1 MTTNKSNKT
10 NKTNKTKRFSIALAI
25 AIMLAT
31 TPAVLNTPVVPKT
44 TVYADT
50 GAVVAYDNNKP
61 VTFGNIK
68 LEVKDGAVTE
78 YVNNE
83 EVKLTKSM
91 VAYQAA
97 IDTNSGATY
106 VLWQS
111 GSLYLYSYKYSG
123 KNCSLVKIDS
133 GVSELKTDGYY
144 SGDTKHAY
152 LSDEEVRNKLG
163 ISNGNNTNGNNTSGN
178 NTSGNNTN
186 GNNTSGNNTSGNNT
200 SGNNTNGNN
209 TSGNNTSGN
218 NTNGNNTSGNTTT
231 STTGVKLVGDST
243 VIYTVESK
251 DIVISTGEKV
261 SEVAE
266 TDGVV
271 YIRYASGTIKKCKA
285 PTMMSTTVSLDTVT
299 TTSTSFYKENGK
311 VVGYYE
317 SGIKK
322 QFNSNNS
329 SATTNNLYVSI
340 QNGKATLFVFENGNI
355 SKQIDLLDK
364 GADGVWKDSN
374 GTYYIRS
381 GKVLYIYNYSVQ
393 KDNTKVILVPIE
405 KNLKDVV
412 ESDGLFRGYTTETSN
427 IMQNPWTL
435 EQVKTA
441 VYLTSNNTT
450 TTSNTTENKTTTTTT
465 SKTKYVVKHKKGSK
479 TWYLKDTKTGK
490 VVDKFEKGK
499 NVIYFHGWKYSYK
512 SAWWNEKGNLILRNG
527 KITKVLNRKNGKGKT
542 ISSKTKTV
550 ITDEKA
556 KFAMCVETTNG
567 KFIDIRNK

>member
-1 MTTNKSNKT
+1 
-10 NKTNKTKRFSIALAI
+10 
-25 AIMLAT
+25 MLAT

-163 ISNGNNTNGNNTSGN
+163 ISN
-178 NTSGNNTN
+178 
-186 GNNTSGNNTSGNNT
+186 
-200 SGNNTNGNN
+200 GNNTNGNN

-465 SKTKYVVKHKKGSK
+465 SKTKYVVKHKKVQRLGI
-479 TWYLKDTKTGK
+479 LKILKQ
-490 VVDKFEKGK
+490 V
-499 NVIYFHGWKYSYK
+499 K
-512 SAWWNEKGNLILRNG
+512 S
-527 KITKVLNRKNGKGKT
+527 
-542 ISSKTKTV
+542 
-550 ITDEKA
+550 
-556 KFAMCVETTNG
+556 
-567 KFIDIRNK
+567 

>member
-31 TPAVLNTPVVPKT
+31 TPAVLNTTVVPKT

-178 NTSGNNTN
+178 NTS
-186 GNNTSGNNTSGNNT
+186 
-200 SGNNTNGNN
+200 
-209 TSGNNTSGN
+209 
-218 NTNGNNTSGNTTT
+218 GNNTSGNTTT

-393 KDNTKVILVPIE
+393 KDNTTVILVPIE

-550 ITDEKA
+550 ITEEKA

>member
-163 ISNGNNTNGNNTSGN
+163 ISN
-178 NTSGNNTN
+178 
-186 GNNTSGNNTSGNNT
+186 
-200 SGNNTNGNN
+200 GNNTNGNN

-550 ITDEKA
+550 ITEEKA

>member
-31 TPAVLNTPVVPKT
+31 TPTVLNTPVVPKT
-44 TVYADT
+44 TVHADT

-144 SGDTKHAY
+144 SGYTKHAY

-178 NTSGNNTN
+178 NTSGNKTN
-186 GNNTSGNNTSGNNT
+186 
-200 SGNNTNGNN
+200 
-209 TSGNNTSGN
+209 GNNTSGN

-550 ITDEKA
+550 ITEEKA

>member
-186 GNNTSGNNTSGNNT
+186 GNNTSGN
-200 SGNNTNGNN
+200 
-209 TSGNNTSGN
+209 
-218 NTNGNNTSGNTTT
+218 TTT

-285 PTMMSTTVSLDTVT
+285 PTMMYTTVSLDTVT

-550 ITDEKA
+550 ITEEKA